1 MLSLMKYRFLCM
13 IKNKTL
19 MFWTLAF
26 PLILTTLF
34 ASVLRG
40 AYDPDT
46 FKTIPIAVV
55 DHAYYQKDEA
65 LKNTLD
71 SIQMGDHAMFD
82 VQVVSQQQ
90 ANQLLDDKKVDAV
103 ILDGEDIKIEV
114 NKSDTNTT
122 IIKSFFS
129 EYSQK
134 VEVVKD
140 LMMQGKSVDEIMSL
154 FDQTQTYIKENAIE
168 DHDLSSV
175 FFYTVLAMVCL
186 FGGQWSM
193 YAIYDIQANQSSR
206 AARLAMTPIHKIQ
219 YLLTDFIL
227 CMVFEMIFI
236 LIIYSYMAFVLDI
249 AFGSHVF
256 AIFAILIVGSLSGNA
271 LGTLIGCATTQ
282 ALSFKDGLLTT
293 ITMVGSF
300 LSGMMM
306 VQIKYLVQL
315 YIPFLNYMNPVA
327 MITDGLYSI
336 YYYGIDERF
345 YGNIFS
351 LMIIII
357 LCYSASFFLIRKKSY
372 QSLEAR

>member
-65 LKNTLD
+65 LKNTLA

-249 AFGSHVF
+249 AFGSHVL

-282 ALSFKDGLLTT
+282 ALSFKDGLLTS

-336 YYYGIDERF
+336 YCYGIDERF

-351 LMIIII
+351 LLIIII

>member
-13 IKNKTL
+13 IKNKSL

-40 AYDPDT
+40 VYNPEE
-46 FKTIPIAVV
+46 FKTISLAVV
-55 DHAYYQKDEA
+55 DSEYYQKDET
-65 LKNTLD
+65 LQNTL
-71 SIQMGDHAMFD
+71 SSVQMGDNEMFD
-82 VQVVSQQQ
+82 LKVVSEDQ
-90 ANQLLDDKKVDAV
+90 AKRLLDEKDVDGIV
-103 ILDGEDIKIEV
+103 FDGEHVRIEV
-114 NKSDTNTT
+114 NKSNINTT
-122 IIKSFFS
+122 IIKTFFN
-129 EYSQK
+129 EYEQK
-134 VEVVKD
+134 AEVVKD
-140 LMMQGKSVDEIMSL
+140 LMMQGKSVDEVMNL
-154 FDQTQTYIKENAIE
+154 FSQTQSYLKQNNIE

-219 YLLTDFIL
+219 YLLTDFLL
-227 CMVFEMIFI
+227 CMVFEMVFI
-236 LIIYSYMAFVLDI
+236 LIVYSYMAFILNI
-249 AFGSHVF
+249 AFGEHVF
-256 AIFAILIVGSLSGNA
+256 AILGILLAGSLSGNA
-271 LGTLIGCATTQ
+271 IGTLIGCATTQ
-282 ALSFKDGLLTT
+282 TLGFKDGLLTS
-293 ITMVGSF
+293 ITMMGSF

-315 YIPFLNYMNPVA
+315 YIPFVNYINPVA
-327 MITDGLYSI
+327 MITDGLYCI

-345 YGNIFS
+345 YMNVFS
-351 LMIIII
+351 LIAVIIV
-357 LCYSASFFLIRKKSY
+357 CYSISFFLIRKKSY

>member
-13 IKNKTL
+13 IKNKSL

-40 AYDPDT
+40 AYDPDE
-46 FKTIPIAVV
+46 FKTISLAVV
-55 DHAYYQKDEA
+55 DSAYYQKDET
-65 LKNTLD
+65 LKNTW
-71 SIQMGDHAMFD
+71 SSVQMNDKSMFD
-82 VQVVSQQQ
+82 LQIVSENE
-90 ANQLLDDKKVDAV
+90 AKQLLDDKKVDGV
-103 ILDGEDIKIEV
+103 ISDGESIKIEV
-114 NKSDTNTT
+114 NKNNINTT
-122 IIKSFFS
+122 IIKSFFT
-129 EYSQK
+129 EYEQK
-134 VEVVKD
+134 AEVVKD
-140 LMMQGKSVDEIMSL
+140 LMMQGKSVDEIMNL
-154 FDQTQTYIKENAIE
+154 FHQTQNYITQNDIE

-219 YLLTDFIL
+219 YLFTDFLL
-227 CMVFEMIFI
+227 CMVFEMVFI
-236 LIIYSYMAFVLDI
+236 LIVYSYMAGVLDI
-249 AFGSHVF
+249 AFGEHVF
-256 AIFAILIVGSLSGNA
+256 AILAILLAGCLSGNA

-282 ALSFKDGLLTT
+282 TLGFKDGLLTS
-293 ITMVGSF
+293 ITMLGSF

-315 YIPFLNYMNPVA
+315 YIPFVNYINPVA

-345 YGNIFS
+345 YTNVFS
-351 LMIIII
+351 LII
-357 LCYSASFFLIRKKSY
+357 LIIVCYSISFFLIRKKSY

>member
-55 DHAYYQKDEA
+55 DQAYYQKDEA

-236 LIIYSYMAFVLDI
+236 LIIYSYMAFVLNI
-249 AFGSHVF
+249 AFGSHVL

-336 YYYGIDERF
+336 YCYGIDERF

-351 LMIIII
+351 LLIIII